1 MTDKKPLK
9 NPVFVDLCT
18 RLNLTDAQCAE
29 YLGVPLPTFRK
40 WMNGDR
46 APSAAVHRL
55 IVVLG
60 VIEALAP
67 DLHKSFIPEK
77 NAHVEKVLM
86 KTKPTLEKSQ

>member
-1 MTDKKPLK
+1 MTDKKPSK
-9 NPVFVDLCT
+9 NPVFVNLCT
-18 RLNLTDAQCAE
+18 RLNFTDDQCAA
-29 YLGVPLPTFRK
+29 YLGVPVPTFRK
-40 WMNGDR
+40 WITGER

-55 IVVLG
+55 IEVLG

-77 NAHVEKVLM
+77 NAHVEKVPM